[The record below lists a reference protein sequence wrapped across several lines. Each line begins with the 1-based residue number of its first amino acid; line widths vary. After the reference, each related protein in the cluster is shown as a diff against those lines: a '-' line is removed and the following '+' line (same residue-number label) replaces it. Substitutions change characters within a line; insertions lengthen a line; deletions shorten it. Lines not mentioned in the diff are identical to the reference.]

1 MTEISDAVVLVT
13 GANGGLGTE
22 FVRQALAG
30 GAKKVYAA
38 ARSPREWG
46 DARVVPLVLDVTDES
61 AIERAARDAADVDV
75 LVNNAGILRQGDLVT
90 GDVAD
95 IRAQLETN
103 LFGPLLLTRAFAPRL
118 VAAKGAVINVA
129 SVLSW
134 LAWGKGYSISKAALW
149 SATEGLRLELEPQGV
164 QVVGAY
170 LAFTDTPMND
180 GLTDQPLND
189 PADVVAAIY
198 DGLRRGHGEVLA
210 DETTRAVRAGL
221 SRVANAA

>member
-1 MTEISDAVVLVT
+1 VGPA
-13 GANGGLGTE
+13 G
-22 FVRQALAG
+22 VRAS
-30 GAKKVYAA
+30 
-38 ARSPREWG
+38 ARSAELG
-46 DARVVPLVLDVTDES
+46 HL
-61 AIERAARDAADVDV
+61 
-75 LVNNAGILRQGDLVT
+75 
-90 GDVAD
+90 
-95 IRAQLETN
+95 LETN
-103 LFGPLLLTRAFAPRL
+103 LFGPLLLTRAFALRL

-134 LAWGKGYSISKAALW
+134 LAWAKGYSISKAALW

-180 GLTDQPLND
+180 GLADRPMND

-210 DETTRAVRAGL
+210 DDTTRAVRAGL